1 MKVNNNKKVDSVD
14 KSYLNKVKSRVEKQN
29 RPTFSATR
37 CNGQLVISGS
47 RGIVTIAES
56 ERKTMTLDSF
66 LKTISDDAQP
76 YDNKY
81 YETSPFPVFPKMDKK
96 FKSKTWIY
104 SDARNYL
111 TKLMAIVGFG
121 KSNSNGLQYGK
132 GPEPAWWPSE
142 SVPWEAF
149 GKKGGPGKVG
159 ILEGNLAIESI
170 LQYYNIDPYEY
181 FEMHEEETAAQSSR
195 HYAKRIPKSKPLVN
209 YEDSED
215 SDLDTTEVAE
225 NVGTGT
231 PTVVFNMNKKNG
243 PAENQGTESDS
254 DSSVT
259 IPYDDNSDMSLSE
272 LIQKDREMIKGDESS
287 DEN

>member
-181 FEMHEEETAAQSSR
+181 FEMHEEETVAQISR
-195 HYAKRIPKSKPLVN
+195 HYAKRIPKLKVKASC
-209 YEDSED
+209 
-215 SDLDTTEVAE
+215 
-225 NVGTGT
+225 
-231 PTVVFNMNKKNG
+231 
-243 PAENQGTESDS
+243 
-254 DSSVT
+254 
-259 IPYDDNSDMSLSE
+259 
-272 LIQKDREMIKGDESS
+272 
-287 DEN
+287 

>member
-243 PAENQGTESDS
+243 PAANQGTESDS

-287 DEN
+287 EEN

>member
-170 LQYYNIDPYEY
+170 LQYYDLDPYEHY
-181 FEMHEEETAAQSSR
+181 VVEQETTAHNARQV
-195 HYAKRIPKSKPLVN
+195 AKKMPKSKSLVN
-209 YEDSED
+209 YEDSD
-215 SDLDTTEVAE
+215 SDESSLSSSVLADIEEAE

-231 PTVVFNMNKKNG
+231 PTVIFNMNKNK
-243 PAENQGTESDS
+243 PAANSNKENKADSEDESDS

-259 IPYDDNSDMSLSE
+259 VLPYE
-272 LIQKDREMIKGDESS
+272 Q
-287 DEN
+287 

>member
-1 MKVNNNKKVDSVD
+1 MKVNSKKQVDSVD

-66 LKTISDDAQP
+66 LKTIGDDAQP

-132 GPEPAWWPSE
+132 GRPPAWWPSE

-159 ILEGNLAIESI
+159 ILEGNIAIESI
-170 LQYYNIDPYEY
+170 LRYYDLDPYEHY
-181 FEMHEEETAAQSSR
+181 DVVQQETTAHNSR
-195 HYAKRIPKSKPLVN
+195 QVAKKMSKSK
-209 YEDSED
+209 S
-215 SDLDTTEVAE
+215 
-225 NVGTGT
+225 
-231 PTVVFNMNKKNG
+231 
-243 PAENQGTESDS
+243 
-254 DSSVT
+254 
-259 IPYDDNSDMSLSE
+259 
-272 LIQKDREMIKGDESS
+272 
-287 DEN
+287 